1 MKDHGETFLEV
12 AAILDSIVN
21 VFVLSINSV
30 GARFEEQK
38 EKEKVSNQ
46 KSCFEIFGLRNL
58 SFEDEEAETP
68 KEDLLLSSATSSPGL
83 APSRLTRSPS
93 LPGREKGGWALL
105 CPGEDHQHHLARLL
119 LRHLPARH
127 EEHPHHQRGF

>member
-46 KSCFEIFGLRNL
+46 KSC
-58 SFEDEEAETP
+58 
-68 KEDLLLSSATSSPGL
+68 
-83 APSRLTRSPS
+83 
-93 LPGREKGGWALL
+93 
-105 CPGEDHQHHLARLL
+105 
-119 LRHLPARH
+119 
-127 EEHPHHQRGF
+127 

>member
-1 MKDHGETFLEV
+1 MKDHGEPFLEV

-46 KSCFEIFGLRNL
+46 KSCFEIFRFTNCIW
-58 SFEDEEAETP
+58 P
-68 KEDLLLSSATSSPGL
+68 K
-83 APSRLTRSPS
+83 
-93 LPGREKGGWALL
+93 GR
-105 CPGEDHQHHLARLL
+105 
-119 LRHLPARH
+119 
-127 EEHPHHQRGF
+127 PHTVR